1 MVFETF
7 AGAGADTFTIGDS
20 AASGSLVY

>member
-7 AGAGADTFTIGDS
+7 AGAGADQFTIGD
-20 AASGSLVY
+20 GSVIGTVVY